1 MVEALYPRTHGRCV
15 KEKQITRHLRLHNI
29 KKQIVQRKMDISHIP
44 CIICFFSFT
53 TIQLSIYFITH
64 KKAIH
69 ADAALSPSIAD
80 NFFFPHQAL

>member
-29 KKQIVQRKMDISHIP
+29 KKQIVQRKI
-44 CIICFFSFT
+44 SFT